1 MHANRKSTSGVRR
14 YPTTRMS
21 PLESFLLR
29 MEDREAASILHHFE
43 TADLFVIG
51 KLNSRLRSWLDWY
64 CRSAWNMPKFAALY
78 VKHPL
83 ALLSMMDE
91 KTALIYG
98 EAVFRF
104 FLQCPSRD
112 CPLDICTT
120 LARFYQLQR
129 FLQTQGYDLV
139 TRYPRVS
146 PTRRAWMQVSMNE
159 RVGNIIYQ
167 AGATQDSWSSSA
179 DQSWSSEEHLGYKF
193 KFTRPSSSGGPRTI
207 NLHLIRCEPYRHV
220 LAASLYRV
228 LIETT
233 PTATLTC
240 FMSGD
245 RCVAPFA
252 NSAFRRKL
260 AFTLRNRRLF
270 TKDLHETTQVIEG
283 DGRRLR
289 FDIAAG
295 RPLAYRAYQDAEI
308 GSRFW
313 GDNSC
318 WVISRLREDPLGP
331 KSAYKGPSFEVLDWR
346 MLHDEEGTYLVIVQD
361 IPMRCEYPPWSML
374 ESGIKHAS
382 EGTYSRISDEY
393 FRPSPLLISGQCLPR
408 GLIRELEERRY
419 KGGRHELSWILRA
432 MQTIY
437 WQSVPKFVEHPPGH
451 ALLPGAVKASA

>member
-207 NLHLIRCEPYRHV
+207 NLHLIRHFDMLHERRQMRGTV
-220 LAASLYRV
+220 RQQRVQKKASFSL
-228 LIETT
+228 
-233 PTATLTC
+233 
-240 FMSGD
+240 SGT
-245 RCVAPFA
+245 VA
-252 NSAFRRKL
+252 
-260 AFTLRNRRLF
+260 LF
-270 TKDLHETTQVIEG
+270 TKDLHETTQLIE
-283 DGRRLR
+283 RIKMQRLAPG
-289 FDIAAG
+289 FG
-295 RPLAYRAYQDAEI
+295 
-308 GSRFW
+308 

-318 WVISRLREDPLGP
+318 WVISRLREDPWAQSP
-331 KSAYKGPSFEVLDWR
+331 PYKGPSFEVLDWR

-382 EGTYSRISDEY
+382 EGTHSRISDEY

>member
-1 MHANRKSTSGVRR
+1 
-14 YPTTRMS
+14 
-21 PLESFLLR
+21 

-91 KTALIYG
+91 KNGVDLWRGRFQSRLSTGHMHHSRPVLSTPAL
-98 EAVFRF
+98 
-104 FLQCPSRD
+104 PPD
-112 CPLDICTT
+112 
-120 LARFYQLQR
+120 
-129 FLQTQGYDLV
+129 
-139 TRYPRVS
+139 PRLRLGHAIPEGLPYKTGVDAS
-146 PTRRAWMQVSMNE
+146 VHERA
-159 RVGNIIYQ
+159 G
-167 AGATQDSWSSSA
+167 
-179 DQSWSSEEHLGYKF
+179 
-193 KFTRPSSSGGPRTI
+193 
-207 NLHLIRCEPYRHV
+207 RHV

-295 RPLAYRAYQDAEI
+295 PPLAYRAYQDAEI

-318 WVISRLREDPLGP
+318 WVISRLREDLTYLKTLWAP

-382 EGTYSRISDEY
+382 EGTHSRISDEY

-419 KGGRHELSWILRA
+419 KEAA
-432 MQTIY
+432 MNYLGYTIY